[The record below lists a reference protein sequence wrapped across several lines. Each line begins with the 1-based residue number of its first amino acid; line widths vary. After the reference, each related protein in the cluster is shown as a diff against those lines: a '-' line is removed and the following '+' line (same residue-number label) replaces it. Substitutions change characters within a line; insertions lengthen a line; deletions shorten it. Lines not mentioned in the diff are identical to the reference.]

1 MTLSAFARLLGA
13 PPKWVLNT
21 LRALGLPP
29 RYTLV
34 LAQRL
39 TITRAVHEGAGMP
52 LPLAY
57 AMAGRAL
64 RTWSGGTACVT
75 LHTTASDDVALT
87 LDVYRLLSSVN
98 VRLADLRESYAPM
111 VRGRPRAT
119 RVSAIRVSA
128 LDAATTWGLDLSLVR
143 DNLRKTPH
151 ERLRQLDAMRA
162 FTMNVQRTT
171 STTRPRHV

>member
-21 LRALGLPP
+21 LRALGLAP
-29 RYTLV
+29 RYTLA

-39 TITRAVHEGAGMP
+39 TITRAVHEAAGMP
-52 LPLAY
+52 LQPAY

-64 RTWSGGTACVT
+64 RAWSGGTACVT
-75 LHTTASDDVALT
+75 LSITANDDVSLT

-98 VRLADLRESYAPM
+98 VRLADVRESYAPM
-111 VRGRPRAT
+111 VRGRPR
-119 RVSAIRVSA
+119 AIRVSA

-151 ERLRQLDAMRA
+151 ERLRQLDAMLA
-162 FTMNVQRTT
+162 FTINVQRTT
-171 STTRPRHV
+171 AAPRPPHV

>member
-1 MTLSAFARLLGA
+1 MTLSAFARLLDA

-21 LRALGLPP
+21 LRALGLAP
-29 RYTLV
+29 RYTLA
-34 LAQRL
+34 LAERL

-52 LPLAY
+52 LPSAY

-75 LHTTASDDVALT
+75 LHTTASEDVALT

-98 VRLADLRESYAPM
+98 VRLAGVRESYAPM

-119 RVSAIRVSA
+119 RVSA
-128 LDAATTWGLDLSLVR
+128 LEAATAWGLDLSLVR

-171 STTRPRHV
+171 CTTRPRRV